1 MARTTAPSPRPAP
14 PTQPTQSTQSTQHAP
29 LEHVPLVHA
38 PLEHAP
44 HENASHGSPQ
54 HPAPDRW
61 LATGAAL
68 LEQAIRERAYEL
80 YRARGRGPGSA
91 EDDWR
96 QAELDLRGPGGP
108 GGPGRPAGDR

>member
-1 MARTTAPSPRPAP
+1 MARTTAPPTQAAA
-14 PTQPTQSTQSTQHAP
+14 PTQPAPSLQHAP
-29 LEHVPLVHA
+29 LEHIHLAHA
-38 PLEHAP
+38 PLEHPP

-61 LATGAAL
+61 QATRAAL
-68 LEQAIRERAYEL
+68 LEETIRERAYEL

-96 QAELDLRGPGGP
+96 QAELDLRGPGGLRGPGQP
-108 GGPGRPAGDR
+108 GGPAGDR